1 MTFVNVNV
9 FGRPEKT
16 WAFFTKAS
24 WITSYPSSTT
34 TRLDT
39 RYIVNT
45 SPYLFASFL
54 SGSRISDEPRNG
66 KDPIRGKAGG
76 PGGSFFHDSF
86 VR

>member
-1 MTFVNVNV
+1 MIIVSVNM

-24 WITSYPSSTT
+24 WITSYLLSTT
-34 TRLDT
+34 TRLRP
-39 RYIVNT
+39 RYIVNM
-45 SPYLFASFL
+45 SPYLIASFL
-54 SGSRISDEPRNG
+54 SATRISDEPRKG